1 MFILNRWLK
10 EFVQKPCR
18 FIRDANDLVG
28 RLTVQLE
35 IEFDSGR
42 PSFQL
47 EKRLSSLRPSCRFA
61 IAVRFTVMLT
71 RGVCLAIPAFFAI
84 GLAE

>member
-1 MFILNRWLK
+1 MRGRRTRPRSKKNQSPAHRELLCEIRLGQIVFILNRWLK

-35 IEFDSGR
+35 IEFGLPVGR
-42 PSFQL
+42 RSNW
-47 EKRLSSLRPSCRFA
+47 RN
-61 IAVRFTVMLT
+61 V
-71 RGVCLAIPAFFAI
+71 
-84 GLAE
+84 